1 LPTVTDADLILG
13 RLNPENFLGGRMTL
27 DLDGAR
33 RAMAPVAAAL
43 SMSVEEA
50 AAGAVTIVESAMR
63 DLIRQSTAESGH
75 DPRDFTL
82 FAYGGAGPVHVGGYA
97 RGLGIGEAVV
107 PLGDIA
113 STWSALGVASADILH
128 VIDRTAVMSAPF
140 DGDRLER
147 AYEQMEA
154 EAGRRLDEQ
163 DVATDRR
170 QVDRYAELR
179 YRSQIFEVEIEMPAG
194 KLDEEALAGVA
205 DAFEERYELLY
216 GSGTAFRAA
225 GIEFVT
231 ARVRARGGIR
241 RPAIARFALDG
252 DAAVAEGESRQVHW
266 PAKGRLDTPT
276 YRGERLRPGATLAGP
291 AIVEMPDTTIVVHPG
306 QRARVDEYANFVLT
320 L

>member
-1 LPTVTDADLILG
+1 AQGWSSERG
-13 RLNPENFLGGRMTL
+13 RLAGAGVLSAWWSVADGHRRRPDPRPTQPGELPRWPDDPGPRRRPAGNGPGGRGAL
-27 DLDGAR
+27 DVGRGGGGGRGDDR
-33 RAMAPVAAAL
+33 R
-43 SMSVEEA
+43 ERD
-50 AAGAVTIVESAMR
+50 AGP
-63 DLIRQSTAESGH
+63 
-75 DPRDFTL
+75 DPPEHR
-82 FAYGGAGPVHVGGYA
+82 GVGPVHVGGYA

-241 RPAIARFALDG
+241 
-252 DAAVAEGESRQVHW
+252 
-266 PAKGRLDTPT
+266 
-276 YRGERLRPGATLAGP
+276 
-291 AIVEMPDTTIVVHPG
+291 
-306 QRARVDEYANFVLT
+306 
-320 L
+320 